1 MNRIMYSFA
10 LVAVAVAS
18 LAACGAPGATLTPSS
33 SFGSASS
40 AGRNSRPPNPFPIQH
55 VVLMIQENRSFN
67 DLFATFP
74 GAVGTTTGF
83 MRSGSGKKA
92 QSVPVALTKVPLLYK
107 LDLNH
112 VYPAWLQAYRNGNMD
127 GFNLIQSGASGQP
140 EGTKPYQ
147 YVDPMQ
153 IQSYWAL
160 ARQYVLAD
168 HMFQTQGSGSFTAHQ
183 DLIRGATD
191 INTNQSLIDY
201 PTGSPWGCNAP
212 PNTQTSLITTSL
224 QYLKNKGPY
233 PCLSYDTLQ
242 NLLDAKG
249 VSWKY
254 YTPSL
259 GATGSL
265 WNAFLAINS
274 VYSNK
279 SEWNAHI
286 SSPETSILTDISNGT
301 LPQMSWVIPDA
312 LDSDHPDS
320 PSDNGPSWIASV
332 VNAVGESTYWDS
344 TAIVVVWDDWGGFYD
359 PVRPPKRDEQGGPG
373 FRVPAIIISPYVPS
387 HKVAHTVFAFG
398 SILRFVEDAFR
409 LGRLGTTDSTSTS
422 IETVFD
428 FGQKP
433 RSFKMI
439 PSARSREYFLRRKP
453 SNLPVD
459 TQ

>member
-1 MNRIMYSFA
+1 M
-10 LVAVAVAS
+10 
-18 LAACGAPGATLTPSS
+18 LTPSS
-33 SFGSASS
+33 AAGNASS
-40 AGRNSRPPNPFPIQH
+40 SEHNVLRAKPYPIQH

-74 GAVGTTTGF
+74 GAVGTTTGL
-83 MRSGSGKKA
+83 MRSGTGKKA

-107 LDLNH
+107 TDLNH

-127 GFNLIQSGASGQP
+127 GFNLILSGESGQP
-140 EGTKPYQ
+140 EGTAPYQ

-160 ARQYVLAD
+160 AKQYVLAD

-191 INTNQSLIDY
+191 INTYESLIDY
-201 PTGSPWGCNAP
+201 PTGEPWGCNAP

-233 PCLSYDTLQ
+233 PCLSYATLQ
-242 NLLDAKG
+242 NLLDAQE

-265 WNAFLAINS
+265 WNAFLAINA
-274 VYSNK
+274 VYGNK

-286 SSPETSILTDISNGT
+286 SSPETSIFTDISSGT
-301 LPQMSWVIPDA
+301 LPQMSWVVPDA
-312 LDSDHPDS
+312 LNSDHPGS

-332 VNAVGESTYWDS
+332 VNAIGQSQYWDS

-359 PVRPPKRDEQGGPG
+359 PVRPPKRDDQGGPG
-373 FRVPAIIISPYVPS
+373 FRVPALIISPYVPA
-387 HKVAHTVFAFG
+387 HKVAHTVFEFG
-398 SILRFVEDAFR
+398 SILRFAEDAFN

-422 IETVFD
+422 IATVFD

-433 RSFKMI
+433 RAFKMI
-439 PSARSREYFLRRKP
+439 PSVRSREYFLHRKP

-459 TQ
+459 SE

>member
-286 SSPETSILTDISNGT
+286 SGRDRSLRLSVREALT
-301 LPQMSWVIPDA
+301 
-312 LDSDHPDS
+312 
-320 PSDNGPSWIASV
+320 GP
-332 VNAVGESTYWDS
+332 
-344 TAIVVVWDDWGGFYD
+344 
-359 PVRPPKRDEQGGPG
+359 
-373 FRVPAIIISPYVPS
+373 RV
-387 HKVAHTVFAFG
+387 
-398 SILRFVEDAFR
+398 
-409 LGRLGTTDSTSTS
+409 
-422 IETVFD
+422 D
-428 FGQKP
+428 FTC
-433 RSFKMI
+433 
-439 PSARSREYFLRRKP
+439 SARAGMAGETAVEEFGEVLA
-453 SNLPVD
+453 LA
-459 TQ
+459 TAA